1 MPDADKPYAKKRR
14 VVRATELSSGTY
26 LVTQQDVDVFLENL
40 RQKLKAAIAADERVE
55 IR

>member
-14 VVRATELSSGTY
+14 VVRATELSSG
-26 LVTQQDVDVFLENL
+26 QQDVDVFLENL